1 MKLNENGTVVTHVV
15 QRSLKTNEVL
25 VKVRGCTIPV
35 EDKVLSTTKAQNR
48 LLRRVDM
55 LKVCAGNGF
64 GGNYSSKCVGGIK
77 KGIRCKAC
85 RASRKAEVKRSKRVQ
100 NALRR
105 KELIKKRNKCFYKI
119 RKQNIK
125 MKQQVSINVQ
135 ASQAFTTYSM
145 Y

>member
-55 LKVCAGNGF
+55 LKVCAGNGL
-64 GGNYSSKCVGGIK
+64 GEI
-77 KGIRCKAC
+77 IA
-85 RASRKAEVKRSKRVQ
+85 ASVQ
-100 NALRR
+100 G
-105 KELIKKRNKCFYKI
+105 E
-119 RKQNIK
+119 
-125 MKQQVSINVQ
+125 
-135 ASQAFTTYSM
+135 
-145 Y
+145 